1 MKVSYLIFLLQQV
14 ERNLIITN
22 KIGGYEST
30 DELPND
36 VRVNSTCN
44 RGGWG
49 HNREIFREFLKFI
62 KVFGLK
68 KFFSKILYLGDTGP
82 FARTFSEI

>member
-1 MKVSYLIFLLQQV
+1 MKISHLIFLLQQV

-44 RGGWG
+44 KGGWG
-49 HNREIFREFLKFI
+49 HTKEIFREFLKLI

-68 KFFSKILYLGDTGP
+68 IFFSKILYLGDTGP
-82 FARTFSEI
+82 FVRTFSEI